1 MLLRNLVDT
10 IHSGIVQSILERM
23 LGQIVRRRPL
33 DRDWRTSECHKPF
46 CLHCTLQHSIRNKH
60 TLQKHAL
67 SALQRA
73 CCTVGRS
80 LTSFW
85 CTLDMKTSCVYATH
99 YTHIQIGSSRMNYS
113 EKLSFALLDFDAS
126 VTTTTYYNTS
136 TGPHHPHP
144 YYLMYTIPYL
154 PLISSE
160 GWIFYFKTLHM
171 VCKRMPQNLGSP
183 LRMKNPYPLFSF
195 YSLHTLHWRVDKFSL
210 IW

>member
-1 MLLRNLVDT
+1 MPSQLCREPVVLWED
-10 IHSGIVQSILERM
+10 HSLAFDVL
-23 LGQIVRRRPL
+23 
-33 DRDWRTSECHKPF
+33 WTWK
-46 CLHCTLQHSIRNKH
+46 LHAFT
-60 TLQKHAL
+60 
-67 SALQRA
+67 
-73 CCTVGRS
+73 
-80 LTSFW
+80 
-85 CTLDMKTSCVYATH
+85 ATH

-126 VTTTTYYNTS
+126 VTTTYYNTS

-210 IW
+210 IWYSFSSVFNYSLFRFSLYPHSLVIFDVDIDKYITFVFEVSNPFYCSNFKWLLL

>member
-1 MLLRNLVDT
+1 MDIPLNVTSRSVYIVHYNTLFAINTHYKSMPSQLCREPVVLWED
-10 IHSGIVQSILERM
+10 HSLAFDVL
-23 LGQIVRRRPL
+23 
-33 DRDWRTSECHKPF
+33 WTWK
-46 CLHCTLQHSIRNKH
+46 LHAFT
-60 TLQKHAL
+60 
-67 SALQRA
+67 
-73 CCTVGRS
+73 
-80 LTSFW
+80 
-85 CTLDMKTSCVYATH
+85 ATH